1 MRKRVIGVIVGVLA
15 LAFASVAYAQN
26 QGTTGNTKTSIR
38 VSGLSSTKG
47 GTKKKPSQKTKLRLQ
62 IVSDTVNGQGQPAT
76 STAIKVALPKHWTF
90 NSRKWPKKARCSAA
104 KANSAQSTSVCPPG
118 SKVAT
123 GVTRVDALGG
133 QIKRTLLLSAYML
146 TDGNMGAFVETA
158 AGQAPAVKRME
169 VGKVSGRRWN
179 VKIDKVV
186 QEPVPGIP
194 TGIRTLDFRFR
205 NAKAKVKGKTIG
217 FAQSTG
223 CSGGSWTFTVQNI
236 YRDGSGTPAKDKV
249 KCKK

>member
-1 MRKRVIGVIVGVLA
+1 VRKRVIGVIVGVLA

-26 QGTTGNTKTSIR
+26 QGTAGNTKTSIN
-38 VSGLSSTKG
+38 VTGVSTKA

-62 IVSDTVNGQGQPAT
+62 ITSGTVNGQGQVAT
-76 STAIKVALPKHWTF
+76 STAIKTTLPKGWTW
-90 NSRKWPKKARCSAA
+90 NSKKWPKKARCSAA
-104 KANSAQSTSVCPPG
+104 KVNAAQSASVCPKG
-118 SKVAT
+118 SKVASGKT
-123 GVTRVDALGG
+123 NVDALGG
-133 QIKRTLLLSAYML
+133 KIKRTLLLEAYML
-146 TDGNMGAFVETA
+146 TDGNMGAFVQTA

-169 VGKVSGRRWN
+169 VGKVSGRTWN
-179 VKIDKVV
+179 VAIDKVV

-194 TGIRTLDFRFR
+194 TGIRTLDFGFK

-223 CSGGSWTFTVQNI
+223 CSGGSWTYTVQNT
-236 YRDGSGTPAKDKV
+236 YRDGKGKPATDKV